1 MNPPQ
6 PGRLLSR
13 KEGAIGWIVFSNVA
27 KHNAVS
33 YDMWSAFPEAMRDLE
48 ADPGVRAIVITGEGE
63 KAFISGADISQFE
76 KARASADAQAT
87 YNAAVETAYLA
98 PLRCAKPVVARIRGI
113 CMGGGLGL
121 AAACDFRFAADDA
134 VFRMPAARLGLG
146 YNYPGIKRFVDLIGA
161 ANTAEIFFTAR
172 KFDALDAQ
180 RMGFLTR
187 MVPAAELDGEMA
199 AFLALLAENAPLT
212 IAEVKYGIRQVLATD
227 EERDLEALQRM
238 IEACFASEDYKEGRT
253 AFMEKRAPGFK
264 GR

>member
-1 MNPPQ
+1 MSAPQ
-6 PGRLLSR
+6 PGRLLTR

-33 YDMWSAFPEAMRDLE
+33 HDMWAAFPEAVRAFE
-48 ADPGVRAIVITGEGE
+48 TDPEVRAIVISGDGE

-76 KARASADAQAT
+76 KARASAGAQAA

-98 PLRCAKPVVARIRGI
+98 PVRCGKPVVARIRGI

-121 AAACDFRFAADDA
+121 AAACDFRLAADDA

-146 YNYPGIKRFVDLIGA
+146 YNYPGIKRFVDLIGP
-161 ANTAEIFFTAR
+161 ANTADIFFTAR

-180 RMGFLTR
+180 RMGFLNR
-187 MVPAAELDGEMA
+187 MVPAAALDRELGS
-199 AFLALLAENAPLT
+199 FLALIAENAPLT
-212 IAEVKYGIRQVLATD
+212 MAEVKYGIRQAVAGD
-227 EERDLEALQRM
+227 AERDLEGLKRL
-238 IEACFASEDYKEGRT
+238 IDACFASEDYKEGRT
-253 AFMEKRAPGFK
+253 AFMEKRTPAFK